1 MEDRATSPRVLIVES
16 HASYFCSHRK
26 VWAETARERGY
37 DVRVTA
43 LKPGGE
49 ALVCED
55 GYPFYEIA
63 DQERGRNPIAEL
75 RLVWRLYRLFSS
87 VEPDLAHL
95 ITLRSLIYGALAARL
110 AGVPAVLNNVTGLGF
125 LFSDDRRTVRLL
137 RESVIQ
143 FLRLALTHPNQIT
156 TFQNPDDAEIFH
168 SRNVVSEERT
178 VVTPGSGVDPD
189 RFAYE
194 EEPAG
199 EGNLIAMLPTR
210 MLWHKGVGTFVEAAE
225 QLQHSGLSAR
235 FVLVGDTDPENPG
248 AVSEEQIK
256 DWESAGIIEWWGP
269 QESDEMPDVLRQA
282 HVVCLPSYYREG
294 IPKVLIEAASCGRPI
309 VTTDVPGCREIVA
322 DRENGMLV
330 PTKDGEALAGQIR
343 SLLENQELRREM
355 GREGRRRVEQHFT
368 AQRVADQVVGAYDHL
383 LGRNGA

>member
-1 MEDRATSPRVLIVES
+1 M
-16 HASYFCSHRK
+16 
-26 VWAETARERGY
+26 RE
-37 DVRVTA
+37 
-43 LKPGGE
+43 E
-49 ALVCED
+49 

-63 DQERGRNPIAEL
+63 DQERGRNPVAEL

-87 VEPDLAHL
+87 VEPDLVHL
-95 ITLRSLIYGALAARL
+95 ITLRSLVYGALAARW

-125 LFSDDRRTVRLL
+125 LFSDNRGSVRLL
-137 RESVIQ
+137 REGVIH

-168 SRNVVSEERT
+168 SQNVVSKERT

-199 EGNLIAMLPTR
+199 KGDLIVMLPTR

-225 QLQHSGLSAR
+225 QLQHAGLSAR
-235 FVLVGDTDPENPG
+235 FVLVGDTDPGNPG
-248 AVSEEQIK
+248 AVLEEQIRE
-256 DWESAGIIEWWGP
+256 WESAGIIEWWGP

-322 DRENGMLV
+322 DGENGMLV
-330 PTKDGEALAGQIR
+330 PAKDGEALAGQIR
-343 SLLENQELRREM
+343 ILLENQELRREM
-355 GREGRRRVEQHFT
+355 GQEGRRRVEQHFT
-368 AQRVADQVVGAYDHL
+368 AQRVADQVVGAYDCL
-383 LGRNGA
+383 LAREGS